1 MTHEPSTLTPAY
13 GRDYRSRAEVAHDLV
28 AERDFIAQPEG
39 RYINLQQMRDDATF
53 LVRFGKLRKVAV
65 FSVADLRQQQH

>member
-1 MTHEPSTLTPAY
+1 
-13 GRDYRSRAEVAHDLV
+13 VAHDLV